1 MKHSNILFLLS
12 KDNYPT
18 FRLTAKHWATSYAGA
33 KHANPEYDNLLS
45 QLKGQLQLLLEQL
58 LVEIKMFK
66 I

>member
-45 QLKGQLQLLLEQL
+45 QLKG
-58 LVEIKMFK
+58 
-66 I
+66 